1 MPNLNQN
8 DSVQYRFVVKLSWL
22 LFLRVET
29 FTRAEI
35 RALYLRT
42 GTMSREILWQ
52 EPIALLVR
60 T

>member
-29 FTRAEI
+29 FPRAEI
-35 RALYLRT
+35 RAYLRT